1 MISSERM
8 TLIWK
13 SKLMFDGLDKV
24 INDNFPE
31 LHYNN
36 LRFTYPPYVLSLII
50 TRRLLTFIT
59 LAQLGRG

>member
-1 MISSERM
+1 
-8 TLIWK
+8 
-13 SKLMFDGLDKV
+13 MFDGLDKV

-50 TRRLLTFIT
+50 SRRLLTFIT